1 MANSLSASVPAPHE
15 HIVST
20 EFDGGEG
27 VLVDLNT
34 KRYYQLNETAMLV
47 WKCLEK
53 GCAFPAIVE
62 EMTKNYEVDDAHAAA
77 SIEKVLADFNSNKLT
92 KPLA

>member
-1 MANSLSASVPAPHE
+1 MTKPIVVPAPHE

-53 GCAFPAIVE
+53 GCGISEIVQ
-62 EMTKNYEVDDAHAAA
+62 EMTKNYEVDDAHATN

-92 KPLA
+92 KPLS

>member
-1 MANSLSASVPAPHE
+1 MANSTTIVPAPHE

-53 GCAFPAIVE
+53 GSAFSAIVE
-62 EMTKNYEVDDAHAAA
+62 EMTRTYEVDAAHATA
-77 SIEKVLADFNSNKLT
+77 SIEKVLADFNNNKLT
-92 KPLA
+92 KPPA

>member
-1 MANSLSASVPAPHE
+1 
-15 HIVST
+15 
-20 EFDGGEG
+20 
-27 VLVDLNT
+27 
-34 KRYYQLNETAMLV
+34 MLV

-53 GCAFPAIVE
+53 GCAFTAIVE
-62 EMTKNYEVDDAHAAA
+62 EMTKNYEVEDTHAAA